1 MAWKA
6 SKHSFPNRLHQPRSH
21 KYSMRPLQNILHI
34 SQFSSLM
41 EGKDNFSDLP
51 WWDDCIYQVK
61 MQLLSD
67 KTTTL
72 DNLRQKARDY
82 TSNYI
87 AIQTEFPYI
96 QKDQFLDAVVDQI
109 EKDLDDVTF
118 DQRPLAS
125 VAAQRARASIQ
136 EDPEK
141 RFIKLK

>member
-1 MAWKA
+1 
-6 SKHSFPNRLHQPRSH
+6 
-21 KYSMRPLQNILHI
+21 
-34 SQFSSLM
+34 
-41 EGKDNFSDLP
+41 
-51 WWDDCIYQVK
+51 

-67 KTTTL
+67 KTTTH
-72 DNLRQKARDY
+72 DNLRQKARDV

-118 DQRPLAS
+118 DQRPLAN

>member
-6 SKHSFPNRLHQPRSH
+6 SKHSLPNRLHQPRSH

-51 WWDDCIYQVK
+51 WWDDCVYQVK

-67 KTTTL
+67 KTTTH
-72 DNLRQKARDY
+72 DNLRQKARDV

-125 VAAQRARASIQ
+125 VAAQRVRASIQ

-141 RFIKLK
+141 RFIKLR

>member
-1 MAWKA
+1 
-6 SKHSFPNRLHQPRSH
+6 
-21 KYSMRPLQNILHI
+21 MRPLQNILHI

-67 KTTTL
+67 KTTTH
-72 DNLRQKARDY
+72 DNLRQKARDV

-118 DQRPLAS
+118 DQRPLAN